1 MNKWWGYLHMNGT
14 LQVKRFFS
22 REGIREAEE
31 SPFVEMTSGSFE
43 AKDRKDAM
51 NKLRKIFGM
60 QGVKS

>member
-1 MNKWWGYLHMNGT
+1 MNGT

-60 QGVKS
+60 QEVKS